1 MLAEPESLYLIP
13 SDYRCEPFLVC
24 VLSPDKGLMC
34 AGQILFQ
41 LSPYPHLSS
50 LSFFFFFFLKNWTA
64 VGTVV
69 GSWPATVAGPGPQSL
84 ELVNPGLAIL
94 LLEDGSILL
103 LFFVGTTQ

>member
-1 MLAEPESLYLIP
+1 MLAEPESLHLIP
-13 SDYRCEPFLVC
+13 GDYRCEPFLVC
-24 VLSPDKGLMC
+24 VLSPDKGLVC
-34 AGQILFQ
+34 WANPLPTEPI
-41 LSPYPHLSS
+41 SSS
-50 LSFFFFFFLKNWTA
+50 LKLVIFFFFLKNWAA